1 LQEANVTGSVAG
13 VEGQYTRAQLYDAGK
28 PWGVKQ
34 RASEYDAIYVK
45 LSQHAVDLGNERG
58 RPCTVVQAAV
68 DLAEKEKICKKKSE
82 GGKSL
87 YSFMKECETFR
98 REQALLRKQAR
109 LAAELAQQQQQQQDE
124 GPGETS

>member
-1 LQEANVTGSVAG
+1 MTGSIAG
-13 VEGQYTRAQLYDAGK
+13 VEGQYSRAQLFDVGK

-45 LSQHAVDLGNERG
+45 LSQHAVDLGTERG
-58 RPCTVVQAAV
+58 RPCTVEQAAV
-68 DLAEKEKICKKKSE
+68 DLAEKERICKKKRE
-82 GGKSL
+82 GGKSM
-87 YSFMKECETFR
+87 YAFMQECEVFR

-124 GPGETS
+124 GPGEAS